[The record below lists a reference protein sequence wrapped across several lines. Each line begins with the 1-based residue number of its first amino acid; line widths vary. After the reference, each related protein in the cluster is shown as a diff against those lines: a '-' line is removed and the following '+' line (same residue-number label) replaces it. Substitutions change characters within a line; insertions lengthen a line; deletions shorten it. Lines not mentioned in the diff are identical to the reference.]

1 MGYTLSTGGFYGS
14 LDGLFEQL
22 VREILPSTVITNFLL
37 VAEVVNED
45 GTDLNVTVSSNLTPW
60 LALGMIRSAEEMI
73 TSGECNFPSI

>member
-1 MGYTLSTGGFYGS
+1 MADNEDGS

>member
-1 MGYTLSTGGFYGS
+1 MADNEENS

-22 VREILPSTVITNFLL
+22 VREILPSTVISNFLL

-73 TSGECNFPSI
+73 TSGECNFPSS

>member
-1 MGYTLSTGGFYGS
+1 MADNEDGS

-60 LALGMIRSAEEMI
+60 LALGMIRSAEAMI
-73 TSGECNFPSI
+73 VSGECNFPNQ

>member
-1 MGYTLSTGGFYGS
+1 MADIEDGS

>member
-1 MGYTLSTGGFYGS
+1 MEDGS

>member
-1 MGYTLSTGGFYGS
+1 MADNEESS

-22 VREILPSTVITNFLL
+22 VREILPSTVISNFLL

-45 GTDLNVTVSSNLTPW
+45 GTDLNVTVSSSLTPW

-73 TSGECNFPSI
+73 TSGECNFNSA

>member
-1 MGYTLSTGGFYGS
+1 MADNEDGS

-73 TSGECNFPSI
+73 TSGECNFPST